1 MVTLLIAATGIMLCQ
16 EPYTLDGGL
25 AKMEES
31 PQYIRGDVVLC
42 RPPTVL
48 SSDGSKPLDLK
59 PLTDQS
65 VARPPIDE
73 RVTDGGIVETTLVPP
88 KPITRQCKTTYQIKT
103 SEVAFPKGATVLSKE
118 LRAQVALVMADSPVG
133 LSLVGYV
140 NEHGRNRE
148 ETTRLRLQAIRSQ
161 IERLAVLA
169 PSVTLEERPM
179 SAKRLAQGEGE
190 IIQITAVLATPCG
203 ERVLPPRPTQTM
215 LRSSD
220 DKGGTAVA
228 K

>member
-16 EPYTLDGGL
+16 EPHTLDGGL
-25 AKMEES
+25 AKIEES

-42 RPPTVL
+42 RQPTVL
-48 SSDGSKPLDLK
+48 SPDGSKPLDLK

-65 VARPPIDE
+65 VVRQPIDQ
-73 RVTDGGIVETTLVPP
+73 RVTESGIVETTLVPP
-88 KPITRQCKTTYQIKT
+88 KPILRQCKTSYQVKT
-103 SEVAFPKGATVLSKE
+103 SEVVFPKGGTELTKE
-118 LRAQVALVMADSPVG
+118 LRAQVAMVMADSPVG
-133 LSLVGYV
+133 LSIVGYV
-140 NEHGRNRE
+140 DEHGRNRE

-161 IERLAVLA
+161 IERLAVSA
-169 PSVTLEERPM
+169 PSVTLEERPISM
-179 SAKRLAQGEGE
+179 KRLGQGDGE

-203 ERVLPPRPTQTM
+203 ERVLPPRPTHTM
-215 LRSSD
+215 SRSSD

>member
-48 SSDGSKPLDLK
+48 SPDGSKPLNLK

-65 VARPPIDE
+65 IARPPIDE

-88 KPITRQCKTTYQIKT
+88 KPITRQCKTTYQVKT
-103 SEVAFPKGATVLSKE
+103 SEVAFPKGATELSKE

-161 IERLAVLA
+161 IERMAVSA

-215 LRSSD
+215 SRSSD

>member
-1 MVTLLIAATGIMLCQ
+1 MVTLLVAAAGMMLCQ
-16 EPYTLDGGL
+16 EPFKLDGGL
-25 AKMEES
+25 AKIEES

-42 RPPTVL
+42 RQPTVL
-48 SSDGSKPLDLK
+48 SPDGSKPLNLK

-73 RVTDGGIVETTLVPP
+73 RVIEGGIVETTLVPP
-88 KPITRQCKTTYQIKT
+88 KPILRQCKTTYQVKT
-103 SEVAFPKGATVLSKE
+103 SKVAFPKGATDLTKE
-118 LRAQVALVMADSPVG
+118 LRAQVAMVMADSPVG

-140 NEHGRNRE
+140 DEHGRIRE

-161 IERLAVLA
+161 IERLAVSA
-169 PSVTLEERPM
+169 PSVTLEEKPM
-179 SAKRLAQGEGE
+179 SAKRLGQGEGDV
-190 IIQITAVLATPCG
+190 IHITAVLATPCG
-203 ERVLPPRPTQTM
+203 DRLLPPRPTQTM
-215 LRSSD
+215 RTSD